1 MKEMEAGA
9 AAAAG
14 RWSGQAARGVMS
26 ELNEMGCAG
35 VADAAAELALGVL
48 PGRERARVLAHLD
61 WCGACRENVRR
72 LTMTGDALMELLP
85 GSEPPLG
92 FETGVMARTGLS
104 RAVPSAGTRAGPA
117 REGHQAGHAAAGRVV
132 ARRAFG
138 WRRSLAA
145 AACALAVAG
154 AGLGGWG
161 LHPAARPSG
170 SLLRSAALLSPA
182 RHAVG
187 QVFAYAGGSGFVYM
201 WVDTGSGDGIVTC
214 QVTGRDGRVITVGRF
229 WLAGGHGAW
238 GSPDGADSSWLS
250 GARLV
255 AADGTVVATATFAG

>member
-1 MKEMEAGA
+1 MVGT
-9 AAAAG
+9 G
-14 RWSGQAARGVMS
+14 SARVMS

-35 VADAAAELALGVL
+35 VADEAAELALGAL

-61 WCGACRENVRR
+61 GCGTCRENVCR
-72 LTMTGDALMELLP
+72 LTMTGEALLGLLP

-104 RAVPSAGTRAGPA
+104 HAVPGAGARTRPA
-117 REGHQAGHAAAGRVV
+117 REGQRAGLAGAGRMVS
-132 ARRAFG
+132 RRAFG
-138 WRRSLAA
+138 WRRMLAV

-161 LHPAARPSG
+161 LRPAARPSWP
-170 SLLRSAALLSPA
+170 LLRSAALISPA
-182 RHAVG
+182 HHPVG
-187 QVFAYAGGSGFVYM
+187 QIFAYAGGSRWLYM
-201 WVDTGSGDGIVTC
+201 WVDADSGDGIVTC
-214 QVTGRDGRVITVGRF
+214 QVTGRDGRVITVGTF

-238 GSPDGADSSWLS
+238 SSPDGADSSWLS

-255 AADGTVVATATFAG
+255 AADGTVVATATFAD